1 MQKAI
6 GLRSVLLSIACACS
20 LSISAHVI
28 ADAKPINIPP
38 GDLIVALESLAKQ
51 TGAELVYKPAELKG
65 LRTRGVSGTLEPQAA
80 VIKLLEGTPLAL
92 HTDSTGAMLIAA
104 PLPREIA
111 SPPSIDHQKQSIKRD
126 SKEPIAN
133 TSALSKRIVVMAQKS
148 TELLQNDPHSSVFG
162 GLSQDWGAPERWLG

>member
-20 LSISAHVI
+20 LSISAPVI

-65 LRTRGVSGTLEPQAA
+65 LRTRGVSGTLEPQDT
-80 VIKLLEGTPLAL
+80 VVKLLEGTPL
-92 HTDSTGAMLIAA
+92 TVPKDYTGGV
-104 PLPREIA
+104 R
-111 SPPSIDHQKQSIKRD
+111 
-126 SKEPIAN
+126 
-133 TSALSKRIVVMAQKS
+133 
-148 TELLQNDPHSSVFG
+148 
-162 GLSQDWGAPERWLG
+162 LG